1 MKCQDIVHGGGF
13 DFVLPLVPHIEAE
26 GFPLRESFTAEDN
39 AVAMA
44 SRPAAMEI
52 GGAFGQVAAWLWSF
66 HFVAAMVSK
75 SETMEADG
83 AVEEIVPWR
92 LAAR

>member
-1 MKCQDIVHGGGF
+1 MDLHQD
-13 DFVLPLVPHIEAE
+13 
-26 GFPLRESFTAEDN
+26 LR
-39 AVAMA
+39 
-44 SRPAAMEI
+44 
-52 GGAFGQVAAWLWSF
+52 GAKVDVFNLRREHRTGSF

-92 LAAR
+92 LAAQ